1 MNSRAG
7 ALADDASGSVA
18 RSPFGECMN
27 GRPRG
32 WYHGWSIVAVC
43 ILMQASA
50 NGLTYN
56 AFSLFLRDWSAELHA
71 PVSQL
76 HLAIAAMALVAALS
90 APGVGILADKF
101 PARRLFVIGLLGIA
115 AFYFLVGRVSVIWQL
130 TALYG
135 LLAPFALVLSTSV
148 PANALISRWFRRRLG
163 LALGLSAFGIGM
175 AGVLL
180 PPLIAALLPSM
191 GWRTIWQGGAVLV
204 AIIALPLVFF
214 VVRDRPTEEE
224 GAYYLSGES
233 AGHGPHG
240 HGGKSAA
247 GGLGWREVV
256 GRRNFWLLVAIYVP
270 MLAMNG
276 GCAQNLGP
284 LTASHGLSAQSAGV
298 LLSVISF
305 AHMISQLGLGILSDR
320 FGNRLPFFG
329 LALVTAVG
337 AVVVALGSSFSTL
350 VVGCALLGLSGGV
363 FTLLAAAIAVE
374 FGAAGVGRA
383 FGLAMVF
390 VPLTSLAPYIV
401 AKTQENI
408 GSYAPALLGLA
419 VLVFATGSLS
429 LLLRERGREP
439 NRNDVPANATV
450 N

>member
-1 MNSRAG
+1 
-7 ALADDASGSVA
+7 
-18 RSPFGECMN
+18 
-27 GRPRG
+27 
-32 WYHGWSIVAVC
+32 
-43 ILMQASA
+43 
-50 NGLTYN
+50 
-56 AFSLFLRDWSAELHA
+56 
-71 PVSQL
+71 
-76 HLAIAAMALVAALS
+76 
-90 APGVGILADKF
+90 
-101 PARRLFVIGLLGIA
+101 
-115 AFYFLVGRVSVIWQL
+115 
-130 TALYG
+130 
-135 LLAPFALVLSTSV
+135 LAPFALVLSTSV

-233 AGHGPHG
+233 AGHVPHG

-329 LALVTAVG
+329 LALVTALG

-419 VLVFATGSLS
+419 ILVFATGSLS

-439 NRNDVPANATV
+439 KPNDVPANATV